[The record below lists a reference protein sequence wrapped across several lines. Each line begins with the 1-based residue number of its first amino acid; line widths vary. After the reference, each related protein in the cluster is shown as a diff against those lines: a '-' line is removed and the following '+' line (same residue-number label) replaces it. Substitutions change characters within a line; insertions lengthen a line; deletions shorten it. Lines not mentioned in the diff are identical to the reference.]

1 MWLNLQ
7 ALVGREYIAGR
18 EVQIVE
24 ALAKEFGF
32 CFMPCAWEAVKEY
45 YTEERHNL
53 GDLGQVP

>member
-1 MWLNLQ
+1 M
-7 ALVGREYIAGR
+7 GREYIAGR

-24 ALAKEFGF
+24 ALAKEFRF
-32 CFMPCAWEAVKEY
+32 CFIPCAWKAIKEY